1 MIIEKRNSWG
11 FDEELI
17 RYFFELLNETRVN
30 KIEVM
35 YFVTT
40 TLPAPI
46 GYKLCSTLVQFL
58 STYSRS
64 DLHTEDPV
72 QEGIVSDGQLVR
84 ILISYS

>member
-1 MIIEKRNSWG
+1 
-11 FDEELI
+11 
-17 RYFFELLNETRVN
+17 
-30 KIEVM
+30 M

-72 QEGIVSDGQLVR
+72 QERIVSDGQLV
-84 ILISYS
+84 LISYA

>member
-1 MIIEKRNSWG
+1 
-11 FDEELI
+11 
-17 RYFFELLNETRVN
+17 
-30 KIEVM
+30 M

-72 QEGIVSDGQLVR
+72 QERMVSDGQLV
-84 ILISYS
+84 LISYAQCFSLWRGSIRIIRKTETV

>member
-1 MIIEKRNSWG
+1 
-11 FDEELI
+11 
-17 RYFFELLNETRVN
+17 
-30 KIEVM
+30 M

-72 QEGIVSDGQLVR
+72 QERIVSDGQLV
-84 ILISYS
+84 LSLMLNVFLSEEEAFA